1 MLLPCFTKYD
11 ESFFQLETCLL
22 LQMHTLLH
30 CIVTNIEQETEPKIV
45 IVI

>member
-1 MLLPCFTKYD
+1 MLLPCFSKYD

-22 LQMHTLLH
+22 LHTLLH
-30 CIVTNIEQETEPKIV
+30 CIVTNIEQENEPKIV